1 MTLRAGVFVLQDKD
15 TLVPMF
21 LLYEQETARIV
32 GIDLI
37 ANQQRGK
44 LREQSLKIDFSSAS
58 AFSGWRT
65 FQARNT

>member
-1 MTLRAGVFVLQDKD
+1 VIERPSAGRV
-15 TLVPMF
+15 LVPDRQF

-37 ANQQRGK
+37 A
-44 LREQSLKIDFSSAS
+44 S